1 MRGASLRVK
10 INLAILIA
18 FLAAAGAFA
27 GVLSYYMSSRQAAAQ
42 NRTRTLLGALA
53 AHRLEALGPMLGG
66 KAERGKAQDIM
77 DRLVRVDGVTEAS
90 LFDGQGRLLA
100 SAGEGRPAPL
110 SDDAGNL
117 GVPGRRVFSV
127 SADDAG
133 KFYAAL
139 IEPVSDG
146 ESILGY
152 LRLRYS
158 LREITALNQHT
169 WLVFAMA
176 VAGAYLLLAALL
188 NLMLHRFV
196 LHPVEEMRRGLEAVH
211 SGRLDVA
218 VPVTSR
224 DALGRMAQAFNAM
237 AVRLKETSERLTC
250 SQARIEEDGRLL
262 ARRVEERTEELARI
276 NERLT
281 DEIAARR
288 EAEDRQE
295 RALALHRAIL
305 ESKTEGVLCL
315 GLSGERELLAVNARF
330 LELWGLPGDWAGM
343 EPETRRKTLREKLV
357 DPQGASE
364 AYESLMTDGRRQD
377 LAVLALGDGRFL
389 ERRSGPIVQGEACI
403 GRVFSYVDVTEE
415 KKRQDAVERDKNR
428 AEDAS
433 KAKGAFLAV
442 MSHEIRTP
450 LNVVIGL
457 AEELLADPATEAQR
471 QHLRSIQEAAVHLLG
486 VVNDVLDFSKIEAG
500 KLVLER
506 GDVDLRQIL
515 SGVASVFAHEAAQK
529 GLAFSATTADDV
541 PGVLRGDAGRLRQ
554 ILVNLT
560 GNAVKFTP
568 AGAVTVSVS
577 LASPEPLPDGRLAV
591 ALRVADTGMGMDE
604 EQLSRLFKDFEQ
616 GSGSVARRFGG
627 TGLGLA
633 IAKGL
638 AVRMGGDVTVQSDP
652 GRGSAFT
659 CTLPL
664 APAAET
670 PAPAVEVAAEAA
682 GQSEPC
688 RSLRILLV
696 EDNALNAAVAQ
707 LHMKRLGHDL
717 TVAASAREAY
727 AILVRERFDA
737 VLMDIE
743 MPEVDGITA
752 ARTIR
757 AGGEPEAPVLDPE
770 VPIIAVTAHA
780 LEDMRQECQEA
791 GMDGFVPKPINFKVL
806 RDVLEAAG
814 RHGRIPAP
822 AATGPRPGAG
832 AALFDPEAAREG
844 MGIDRDQY
852 LELCRVSFGEGT
864 RRLAA
869 AREAMAAG
877 DPAGAAIDAHTLKGA
892 AATLGAYS
900 CREQARLLEKALRAG
915 DGEAARQA
923 HAALCDLWL
932 EFGRAFAAWL
942 AREEG
947 RPGA

>member
-27 GVLSYYMSSRQAAAQ
+27 GVLSYYMSTRQAAAQ
-42 NRTRTLLGALA
+42 NRTRALLGALA
-53 AHRLEALGPMLGG
+53 AHRLEALGPMLDG
-66 KAERGKAQDIM
+66 KTERGKAQDIM
-77 DRLVRVDGVTEAS
+77 NRLVRVDGVTEAS
-90 LFDGQGRLLA
+90 LFDGEGRLLVT
-100 SAGEGRPAPL
+100 AGEGRPSPL

-127 SADDAG
+127 SADDEG

-139 IEPVSDG
+139 VEPVSDG
-146 ESILGY
+146 ERTLGY

-158 LREITALNQHT
+158 LREIATLNQHT
-169 WLVFAMA
+169 WYVFALA
-176 VAGAYLLLAALL
+176 VGGAYLLLAALL

-224 DALGRMAQAFNAM
+224 DALGRMAQAFNTM
-237 AVRLKETSERLTC
+237 AARLKETDERLAR
-250 SQARIEEDGRLL
+250 SQAQIEEDSRFL
-262 ARRVEERTEELARI
+262 ACRVEERTEELART

-288 EAEDRQE
+288 EAEARQE

-305 ESKTEGVLCL
+305 ESKIEGVLCL
-315 GLSGERELLAVNARF
+315 GVGGERELLAVNARF
-330 LELWGLPGDWAGM
+330 LELWRLPGDWAEM
-343 EPETRRKTLREKLV
+343 ETEARRKALREKLL
-357 DPQGASE
+357 DSRGAME
-364 AYESLMTDGRRQD
+364 VYESLMADDRRQD
-377 LAVLALGDGRFL
+377 TTVLALGDGRFL
-389 ERRSGPIVQGEACI
+389 ERRSGPVVQGEACI

-415 KKRQDAVERDKNR
+415 KLRQDAVERDKNR

-457 AEELLADPATEAQR
+457 AEELLADPATETQR
-471 QHLRSIQEAAVHLLG
+471 EHLRSIQEAAGHLLG

-506 GDVDLRQIL
+506 GDVDLRQVL
-515 SGVASVFAHEAAQK
+515 ASVASVFAHEAAQK
-529 GLAFSATTADDV
+529 GLAFSAATADDV
-541 PGVLRGDAGRLRQ
+541 PAVLRGDAGRLRQ

-560 GNAVKFTP
+560 GNAVKFTA
-568 AGAVTVSVS
+568 AGSVTVTVS
-577 LASPEPLPDGRLAV
+577 LASAEPLPDGRLAI
-591 ALRVADTGMGMDE
+591 ALRVADTGIGMDE
-604 EQLSRLFKDFEQ
+604 EQVSRLFKDFEQ
-616 GSGSVARRFGG
+616 GSGRITRRFGG

-659 CTLPL
+659 CTVPL
-664 APAAET
+664 SPVAGT
-670 PAPAVEVAAEAA
+670 PPVAAGTDEGGERPEA
-682 GQSEPC
+682 SRP
-688 RSLRILLV
+688 LRILLV
-696 EDNALNAAVAQ
+696 EDNALNAAVAR
-707 LHMKRLGHDL
+707 LHMNRLGHDL

-727 AILVRERFDA
+727 AILARERFDA

-752 ARTIR
+752 ARAIR
-757 AGGEPEAPVLDPE
+757 AGGEPDAPVLDPE

-806 RDVLEAAG
+806 RDVLDAAG
-814 RHGRIPAP
+814 RRGHIPAP
-822 AATGPRPGAG
+822 AATGSRPGPG
-832 AALFDPEAAREG
+832 MALFDPEAAREG
-844 MGIDRDQY
+844 MGIDRVQY
-852 LELCRVSFGEGT
+852 LELCRVSFEEGT

-877 DPAGAAIDAHTLKGA
+877 DPAGAAIDAHTIKAA

-900 CREQARLLEKALRAG
+900 CREQARVLEKALRAG
-915 DGEAARQA
+915 DEEAARQA

-932 EFGRAFAAWL
+932 ECGRAFAAWL

-947 RPGA
+947 KPGA